1 MSSCQL
7 FFLLFT
13 SQLGKW
19 LFLRTVQRCRLLA
32 FSVVSV
38 TGQSAFWKV
47 DRTLFLHSLQAVAI
61 SKSCAIRSFTHSSVG
76 FMVIWAWLGYVD
88 TTDTFCF
95 PLTSNRPA
103 FSLLQAASVIVSY
116 RIWSLLPCFLWSWK
130 SEWIT
135 LDIWHTHSVN
145 ILISKN
151 AEKQTPP
158 PSII

>member
-76 FMVIWAWLGYVD
+76 FMVIRAWLGYVD
-88 TTDTFCF
+88 TTDTF
-95 PLTSNRPA
+95 A
-103 FSLLQAASVIVSY
+103 FLKLQIVQLSHFC
-116 RIWSLLPCFLWSWK
+116 RL
-130 SEWIT
+130 
-135 LDIWHTHSVN
+135 
-145 ILISKN
+145 
-151 AEKQTPP
+151 P
-158 PSII
+158 PSLFPIESDPCCLVFSGAENLNELHLTFDIRIQWIFWFQRMLRNRLLLHL